1 MLAFVD
7 VDGLKE
13 VNDRHGHA
21 AGDALLIDVA
31 ATIRS
36 KLRSYDPI
44 VRFGGD
50 EFVCAFSDFDL
61 DGVRRRFDDILAAL
75 DRTRKGCSISVGL
88 AELES
93 EDTLDDLTARGDAAL
108 YEAKRRKQG
117 DMSSNGRSGIGG
129 ARHRRGLLRLPDLRY
144 LRRRGPGPW

>member
-1 MLAFVD
+1 VLAFVD

-13 VNDRHGHA
+13 VNDRGGHA

-36 KLRSYDPI
+36 KRRSYDPL

-61 DGVRRRFDDILAAL
+61 DTVRNRFDQIQATL
-75 DRTRKGCSISVGL
+75 DQRREGCSISVGL
-88 AELES
+88 AELRRD
-93 EDTLDDLTARGDAAL
+93 DTLDDLTSRGDAAL
-108 YEAKRRKQG
+108 YEAKRR
-117 DMSSNGRSGIGG
+117 
-129 ARHRRGLLRLPDLRY
+129 RRGDRPA
-144 LRRRGPGPW
+144 P